1 MASGVRTIIEKFL
14 SGDEES
20 AFYDLLERP
29 GDLLAD
35 LVQEFHTAADSE
47 TRALLVKAA
56 WERKE
61 AGVVP
66 FLRDA
71 LTVRDELVW
80 QQALDGLVAHASS
93 ETLEILVAARAQ
105 DFADETLTKRFRLWL
120 EEAILQVELELRG
133 KT

>member
-1 MASGVRTIIEKFL
+1 MAAGVRTLIERFL

-20 AFYDLLERP
+20 AFYDLIELP

-35 LVQEFHTAADSE
+35 LVEEFHATADSE
-47 TRALLVKAA
+47 VRALLVKAA

-61 AGVVP
+61 DGVIP

-71 LTVRDELVW
+71 LTVPEELVW
-80 QQALDGLVAHASS
+80 QQALDGLVAHASHES
-93 ETLEILVAARAQ
+93 HEILLTARAQ
-105 DFADETLTKRFRLWL
+105 DFADESLTKRFRLWL
-120 EEAILQVELELRG
+120 EEAILQVEIELRA